1 MRAANAASQALTSL
15 IQSQSQENKG
25 KGKGAVKG
33 EDEGEKARKALG
45 ELRALRPG
53 ALDVERAA
61 GSVVGKLVQLE
72 LVSLSCD
79 CISGWVEG

>member
-1 MRAANAASQALTSL
+1 MEKRSAADLMRAANTASQALTSL
-15 IQSQSQENKG
+15 IDGKG
-25 KGKGAVKG
+25 KGKGATRG

-45 ELRALRPG
+45 ELRGLRPG

-72 LVSLSCD
+72 LVSVFD
-79 CISGWVEG
+79 CI